1 MQSLSVDVQ
10 LCTNLNNTNQE
21 FSTIN
26 LFPNPNNGQ
35 FTINISDEENTQI
48 NITNVLGQIILS
60 QKGESITKIDLSK
73 FENGMYF
80 IKVINTNNK
89 TIFNKGIIKQ

>member
-1 MQSLSVDVQ
+1 
-10 LCTNLNNTNQE
+10 
-21 FSTIN
+21 

-73 FENGMYF
+73 SIIQYLRLSQFDLSKLKYLHL
-80 IKVINTNNK
+80 KCKHLKLNNLSLK
-89 TIFNKGIIKQ
+89 Y